1 LSTDRTKIGVVVM
14 LKSYNPSTVA
24 PPFSRYSHGV
34 EAPANARWLHISGQV
49 GVKPDGRVAE
59 GAEAQME
66 QAWRNI
72 FALLEAAGMTKR
84 DLVKVTAFL
93 TVDAVDI
100 GLFRR
105 VRDRMLEGA
114 APATTGI
121 FVAGLAN
128 PEWLVEIEATAAAE

>member
-1 LSTDRTKIGVVVM
+1 M

-93 TVDAVDI
+93 IVDAVDI